1 MYKIFNAGYTFYFG
15 LIGFLLSLY
24 LFLKLFK
31 NKNNKQGIDSKIEF
45 ELTMKPMA
53 DNNPKRKKELRLNG
67 LNKE

>member
-1 MYKIFNAGYTFYFG
+1 
-15 LIGFLLSLY
+15 
-24 LFLKLFK
+24 LKLFK